1 MYNFDDLL
9 KIVEKLRGEGG
20 CPWDR
25 EQTYDSMKRYAIE
38 EAYEVAEAAGG
49 ADKHALADEL
59 GDLLLQVVM
68 YAQIGRELGDFSID
82 TVLDCVCSK
91 MISRHPHVFGEA
103 KAENSEEVLKIWGEI
118 KKKEKGQKTR
128 AEAMKGISKSLP
140 SLLRACKV
148 QESAAKAGF
157 DWPDMSGA
165 FSKLKEE
172 VCELEAEIGN
182 KERFSEEFGDL
193 MFAAV
198 NVARFGGIQPET
210 AADAATE
217 KFIRRFSGVEKLA
230 EQSGRK
236 MEDMTLSELDGLWDE
251 VKKNEIG

>member
-1 MYNFDDLL
+1 
-9 KIVEKLRGEGG
+9 
-20 CPWDR
+20 
-25 EQTYDSMKRYAIE
+25 
-38 EAYEVAEAAGG
+38 
-49 ADKHALADEL
+49 
-59 GDLLLQVVM
+59 
-68 YAQIGRELGDFSID
+68 
-82 TVLDCVCSK
+82 
-91 MISRHPHVFGEA
+91 
-103 KAENSEEVLKIWGEI
+103 
-118 KKKEKGQKTR
+118 
-128 AEAMKGISKSLP
+128 MKGISKSLP

>member
-1 MYNFDDLL
+1 MYTFDDLIG
-9 KIVEKLRGEGG
+9 IVEKLRGEGG

-38 EAYEVAEAAGG
+38 EAYEVAEAAGET
-49 ADKHALADEL
+49 DKHMLADEL

-68 YAQIGRELGDFSID
+68 YAQIGREMGDFTID
-82 TVLDCVCSK
+82 TVLDCVCRK
-91 MISRHPHVFGEA
+91 MISRHPHVFGD
-103 KAENSEEVLKIWGEI
+103 KTAENSEEVLKIWGEI
-118 KKKEKGQKTR
+118 KQKEKGQKTR

-148 QESAAKAGF
+148 QEQAAKVGF
-157 DWPDMSGA
+157 DFGDIEGA

-172 VCELEAEIGN
+172 ASELEAEIGGDN
-182 KERFSEEFGDL
+182 FEEELGDL
-193 MFAAV
+193 LFAAV
-198 NVARFGGIQPET
+198 NVARFASVQPET
-210 AADAATE
+210 AAASATE
-217 KFIRRFSGVEKLA
+217 KFIRRFSAVEKLA